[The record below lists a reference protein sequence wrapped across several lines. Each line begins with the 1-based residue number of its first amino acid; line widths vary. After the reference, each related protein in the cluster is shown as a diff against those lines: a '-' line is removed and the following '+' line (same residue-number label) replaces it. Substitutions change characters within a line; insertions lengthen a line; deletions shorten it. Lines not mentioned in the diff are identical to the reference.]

1 MKILLA
7 STAGTGAVVG
17 TAVALQDEAKYVVNA
32 AQRTGRVVSTLFIN
46 INEYVAILSHGK
58 RDRD

>member
-1 MKILLA
+1 MLA
-7 STAGTGAVVG
+7 SSAGGGVVVG

-46 INEYVAILSHGK
+46 INEYVS
-58 RDRD
+58 